1 MHVHFLSPVVNYH
14 FSKNRSC
21 HFFTWASNCK
31 HTSVLIV
38 GHHPTDG
45 KKSWSGNQA
54 PGSRRRLKVGL
65 LDSAMA
71 PWLVTR
77 WSLPSW
83 LGICQTSPVINQLG
97 RKFFIAMGIPVITT
111 KWGCL
116 LFGLPGLPYQSTNI
130 VGSRNLL
137 NAEWLRLEVPVRFRM
152 TQPNSSLTSWM
163 LLETSRPMAGRD
175 QTCVCYGWIEPEE
188 TSVDGHVK
196 TTKLW

>member
-77 WSLPSW
+77 
-83 LGICQTSPVINQLG
+83 
-97 RKFFIAMGIPVITT
+97 
-111 KWGCL
+111 
-116 LFGLPGLPYQSTNI
+116 
-130 VGSRNLL
+130 
-137 NAEWLRLEVPVRFRM
+137 
-152 TQPNSSLTSWM
+152 
-163 LLETSRPMAGRD
+163 
-175 QTCVCYGWIEPEE
+175 
-188 TSVDGHVK
+188 
-196 TTKLW
+196 